1 MNIKKSLIV
10 AAVFMSVSAITF
22 AQQPAK
28 PAKATKE
35 AKATADT
42 SMKAAHHHHV
52 KKMKE
57 GAKKG

>member
-28 PAKATKE
+28 PAKAAKE
-35 AKATADT
+35 AKATTDT
-42 SMKAAHHHHV
+42 TKKAAHHHV
-52 KKMKE
+52 KKVKE
-57 GAKKG
+57 EAKKG